1 MKLGLL
7 VGYSGRGMGL
17 PMDLIKEAE
26 KLGFD
31 SVWTAEAYGSDAI
44 TPLAWIGAQTSR
56 IRLGT
61 AIMQIPARTPAM
73 AAMTAMSLD
82 ALSGGRFI
90 LGIGPSGPQV
100 VEGWHGVKYGKP
112 LTRTREYVQIIRQI
126 LRREQ
131 PVEFH
136 GEEYDLPYSGPGATG
151 LGKPLK
157 SILHGNP
164 NLPIYTASISPNGL
178 RCAGEVADGV
188 FPMMMDPEKF
198 DRTYLPYIEEG
209 FAKAGGGKSLSN
221 FAVVPGVS
229 VIVSDEPEKARM
241 AVKGGMAL
249 YIGGMGAR
257 DKNFYNDLAKRLGY
271 EEAAVEIQN
280 LFLSGKKMEAAA
292 AVPDAL
298 VDAVHLVGPKAKIRD
313 RLQAWKEAGRKGW
326 VNTMQIQTAQP
337 EALELLA
344 QELL

>member
-1 MKLGLL
+1 MGPLHVLAREL
-7 VGYSGRGMGL
+7 HQLHLFSLFSETRAQHQDDLFLSG
-17 PMDLIKEAE
+17 DLRQRTAE
-26 KLGFD
+26 SLGFH
-31 SVWTAEAYGSDAI
+31 SVWTAEAWGADAI

-157 SILHGNP
+157 SILHCEEDI
-164 NLPIYTASISPNGL
+164 PIYAATITPAMRKQLHG
-178 RCAGEVADGV
+178 CVGGEVDPDSDNESLVVHVDRVASGEGARRVSVELETNPADGARLSLRKLV
-188 FPMMMDPEKF
+188 CLK
-198 DRTYLPYIEEG
+198 
-209 FAKAGGGKSLSN
+209 KAPAGCD
-221 FAVVPGVS
+221 
-229 VIVSDEPEKARM
+229 DE
-241 AVKGGMAL
+241 
-249 YIGGMGAR
+249 
-257 DKNFYNDLAKRLGY
+257 
-271 EEAAVEIQN
+271 
-280 LFLSGKKMEAAA
+280 
-292 AVPDAL
+292 
-298 VDAVHLVGPKAKIRD
+298 
-313 RLQAWKEAGRKGW
+313 
-326 VNTMQIQTAQP
+326 
-337 EALELLA
+337 
-344 QELL
+344 